1 MSLDVNNVVRS
12 AAIVVVGL
20 PLSGA
25 LAVGIVA
32 NLPEGESR
40 AVSTATAVKADLT
53 EACLNWA
60 YSKPD
65 SKLEREAKNTIDD
78 YFGGEVDH
86 AGVCKF
92 VFS

>member
-1 MSLDVNNVVRS
+1 MSLDLNNVIRS

-25 LAVGIVA
+25 LAVSVVS

-40 AVSTATAVKADLT
+40 AVATQNAIKADLT
-53 EACLNWA
+53 EACLDWG
-60 YSKPD
+60 YSKGD
-65 SKLEREAKNTIDD
+65 SKLEREAKNEIDD
-78 YFGGEVDH
+78 YFGGEVNH